1 MPGTAPGTE
10 PPETDQEEPNMPDMD
25 QQATRTEALERVVER
40 VNAWQETAT
49 EGTIHD
55 ELDRGLREAGVTL
68 TDQQRDELAEQISSG
83 QHVDVAAYAADSES
97 GGPA

>member
-1 MPGTAPGTE
+1 MT
-10 PPETDQEEPNMPDMD
+10 D

-49 EGTIHD
+49 EGTIHE
-55 ELDRGLREAGVTL
+55 ELDRGLREAGLTL
-68 TDQQRDELAEQISSG
+68 SDDKRDRLAEDISSG
-83 QHVDVAAYAADSES
+83 RSVDVAAYAADSEA